1 MFGVLLG
8 AAALAAV
15 AVGVI
20 VLTGGGKTASSAN
33 RSSSSTTLAS
43 HRSRPGTV
51 AVRPSTVTVSVL
63 NGTDMQGLAEHVSQR
78 LISSGYRK
86 GSVTNASDQTQT
98 RTVVAYMTTADRADA
113 YAVASALKLPRT
125 SVQPID
131 LTTTKPIVCPPS
143 QACTSAVVV
152 TVGKDLAA
160 Q

>member
-1 MFGVLLG
+1 VFGVLLG

-33 RSSSSTTLAS
+33 RSSSRTTLAS

-63 NGTDMQGLAEHVSQR
+63 NGTDMQGLAGNVSKR
-78 LISSGYRK
+78 LAAGGYRK
-86 GSVTNASDQTQT
+86 GAVTNALDQTKT
-98 RTVVAYMTTADRADA
+98 TTVIQYQPQDRRDA
-113 YAVASALKLPRT
+113 LAVATALKLSP
-125 SVQPID
+125 SVVQPID
-131 LTTTKPIVCPPS
+131 SSTQKIACSATPLGCNS
-143 QACTSAVVV
+143 QVIV
-152 TVGKDLAA
+152 TVGRDLAA